1 MSRRR
6 VFAAAALLLLGATA
20 QCAFLRRAP
29 HPGATAADGAL
40 AVLGGLRTLAAE
52 AIWMRADRLQQ
63 AGRFSE
69 LVQLAE
75 WLTALEPYNVQ
86 VWEYSAWNLAY
97 NVSSRLPGAAER
109 WPWVYAGIRLLR
121 DRGIPRNPR
130 AAALYRNLAFLFEV
144 KLGVDKAEHCAPE
157 YRRFWR
163 EIVEDA
169 ARRGAWSELGMES
182 GRMAAVAGKYGIAD
196 WGDPFASAIYWADAG
211 LECGDPRETPFLNEI
226 IRQSRSLLARP
237 SGTPVGAA
245 AEQGANP

>member
-1 MSRRR
+1 MSFRCAISA
-6 VFAAAALLLLGATA
+6 VVLLLCGVAA
-20 QCAFLRRAP
+20 QCAFLGRTV

-40 AVLGGLRTLAAE
+40 AALGGLRTLAAE

-69 LVQLAE
+69 LVQLAD

-109 WPWVYAGIRLLR
+109 WPWVYAGICLLR

-130 AAALYRNLAFLFEV
+130 AATLYRNLAFLFEV
-144 KLGVDKAEHCAPE
+144 KLGIDRAEHCAPE
-157 YRRFWR
+157 YRIFWR
-163 EIVEDA
+163 ATVDDV
-169 ARRGAWSELGMES
+169 ARRGAWPELGMEPA
-182 GRMAAVAGKYGIAD
+182 RMAAVAAKYGIAD
-196 WGDPFASAIYWADAG
+196 WADPFASALYWADAG

-237 SGTPVGAA
+237 SGTHDGAA